1 MNYQEMSDFEINCAV
16 AGMIGDEVYSSKS
29 LRKHKAY
36 RIGERNRDVYESGWS
51 TDVFD
56 PCNSW
61 TDAGPIAEVHKISL
75 HAPRFG
81 EGWMAEHT
89 GSDEDVNDGFEVH
102 YFEHHHE
109 NPCRAICIVFLMM
122 KGGE

>member
-1 MNYQEMSDFEINCAV
+1 MNYQEMSDLEIV
-16 AGMIGDEVYSSKS
+16 RRVGDLVEVSWAD
-29 LRKHKAY
+29 L
-36 RIGERNRDVYESGWS
+36 GENYNPLCIWVDGDLE
-51 TDVFD
+51 VFD
-56 PCNSW
+56 PITSW
-61 TDAGPIAEVHKISL
+61 ADAGLIAHEYKISI

-89 GSDEDVNDGFEVH
+89 WSDEDVNDGFEVD

>member
-1 MNYQEMSDFEINCAV
+1 MNYQEMSDYEISC
-16 AGMIGDEVYSSKS
+16 EVG
-29 LRKHKAY
+29 RKISFADHILAKNKQVNY
-36 RIGERNRDVYESGWS
+36 
-51 TDVFD
+51 
-56 PCNSW
+56 CNSW
-61 TDAGPIAEVHKISL
+61 ADAGRIAQEYKISI

-89 GSDEDVNDGFEVH
+89 GSDEDVNDGFEVD

-109 NPCRAICIVFLMM
+109 NPCRAIWVVFLMM